1 MHCSHNGGH
10 PLNGELQRRLALVI
24 ANFRPKRIRGVA
36 INALLL
42 VAYREVGGHSTVKLL
57 APHAALLPGERV
69 TVLHT
74 AGTADDPF
82 IDGATLD
89 RVVSRLRVS
98 GSGVVSHADVAL
110 ASHRGP
116 ISAETLMGCCVRL
129 SRT

>member
-69 TVLHT
+69 CFTLLAQLTTRSLT
-74 AGTADDPF
+74 APLSTGWYRGYASADP
-82 IDGATLD
+82 A
-89 RVVSRLRVS
+89 
-98 GSGVVSHADVAL
+98 
-110 ASHRGP
+110 
-116 ISAETLMGCCVRL
+116 
-129 SRT
+129 